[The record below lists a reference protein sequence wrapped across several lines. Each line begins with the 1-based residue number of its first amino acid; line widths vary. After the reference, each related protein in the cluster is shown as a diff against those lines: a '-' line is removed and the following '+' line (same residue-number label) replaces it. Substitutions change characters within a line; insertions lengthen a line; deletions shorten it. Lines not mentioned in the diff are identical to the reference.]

1 MSNRFDK
8 PLLNMQRMVDHLGFS
23 SFKAISISL
32 NELHNVNKNQLELSN
47 QRVKGRVNSAS
58 TISITILL
66 TKKLQLLSSECSTEN
81 DKRSAA
87 HPW

>member
-1 MSNRFDK
+1 
-8 PLLNMQRMVDHLGFS
+8 MQRMVYYLGFS
-23 SFKAISISL
+23 SSKAISIRL
-32 NELHNVNKNQLELSN
+32 NELHNVNKNQLELLN

-58 TISITILL
+58 AVSIPILL
-66 TKKLQLLSSECSTEN
+66 TKRLQLLSSECSTEN